1 LTIEWDVLIVE
12 MSLLAGIIWGAVYLE
27 HWAYMYS
34 QKKEEEKTRKNII
47 KFIENDLEQR
57 LNFIDDSLRYKDYKP
72 FFTDMWDAVI
82 LAGKHA
88 LLSFELFQSLQRS
101 YSWMKYYNS
110 ELEGIKRDHFDEK
123 VLKEL
128 LDDVRQSIEKSAKK
142 IRETRGSEA
151 FHN

>member
-1 LTIEWDVLIVE
+1 MGCSNSRDVP
-12 MSLLAGIIWGAVYLE
+12 SSRDNLLFSIPWTLGLHAD
-27 HWAYMYS
+27 S
-34 QKKEEEKTRKNII
+34 KERGRKTRKNII

-57 LNFIDDSLRYKDYKP
+57 LNFIEESLKYKDYKP

-110 ELEGIKRDHFDEK
+110 ELESIKRNQFEE
-123 VLKEL
+123 KEL
-128 LDDVRQSIEKSAKK
+128 IGLLSDVRQSIEKSIQKLM
-142 IRETRGSEA
+142 ETGQI
-151 FHN
+151 